1 MDRMISRRNYIRPLT
16 GMLLGLVAFV
26 SLTLG
31 SVAVAEEEKKKK
43 KTRRAPTISQSLY
56 KQISE
61 AQIMIDPDSIPREE
75 GEPAPEPKGTP
86 RAGINLLLELTQKKR
101 LNSNELSQIWN
112 LLAFGYYTIDDM
124 DNTLKAMN
132 KCLLREVRV

>member
-1 MDRMISRRNYIRPLT
+1 MFALSFGN
-16 GMLLGLVAFV
+16 
-26 SLTLG
+26 
-31 SVAVAEEEKKKK
+31 VAVAEEEKKKK
-43 KTRRAPTISQSLY
+43 TRRVPAISQSLY

-86 RAGINLLLELTQKKR
+86 QDGINLLLELTKKKR

-112 LLAFGYYTIDDM
+112 L
-124 DNTLKAMN
+124 
-132 KCLLREVRV
+132 